1 MLHVQLNA
9 KETSSKTNRT
19 GYKPVRSLRIE
30 LAAVVGTDCFF
41 FRNIVN
47 RQRESLREKER
58 DAHTSKR
65 DSERVLLPRG
75 QRYTTVI
82 NARINQVQ

>member
-9 KETSSKTNRT
+9 KETSSKTDRT

-41 FRNIVN
+41 FGNIVSCAFAHL
-47 RQRESLREKER
+47 QTMPSLVCQH
-58 DAHTSKR
+58 A
-65 DSERVLLPRG
+65 
-75 QRYTTVI
+75 Q
-82 NARINQVQ
+82 